1 VNYLGTIID
10 RYSPTFAALA
20 SLREIFRV
28 SVALCR
34 ASFFV
39 VVVYRIRYQQ
49 RETLKLDEH
58 EHDFHLENPARE
70 FDLKK
75 LESAQNRYYVPRHR
89 RCLSQRYVERVR

>member
-1 VNYLGTIID
+1 MNYLGTTID
-10 RYSPTFAALA
+10 RYSPTFAALG

-39 VVVYRIRYQQ
+39 VVVYRIKYQQ
-49 RETLKLDEH
+49 RETLNWMSTNN
-58 EHDFHLENPARE
+58 DFHLENPARE